1 MLPFVNKTILVR
13 LRTFCFSDIIEKN
26 IWKERE
32 RLSFQIVVQRFCS
45 EQQVERLKKIKISDD
60 TTRNLLNYRA
70 IA

>member
-1 MLPFVNKTILVR
+1 MLPFVDKTILVR

-45 EQQVERLKKIKISDD
+45 EQQVER
-60 TTRNLLNYRA
+60 
-70 IA
+70 